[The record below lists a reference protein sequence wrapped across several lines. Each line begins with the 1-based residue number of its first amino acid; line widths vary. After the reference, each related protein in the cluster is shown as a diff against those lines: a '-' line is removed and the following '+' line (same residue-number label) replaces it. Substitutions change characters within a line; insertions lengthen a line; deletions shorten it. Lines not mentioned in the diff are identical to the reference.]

1 MKKILI
7 VDDQLEIRELVNI
20 TLRLEDYR
28 IFEAKTGQ
36 EAIEITKAENPDL
49 IIMDI
54 MMQGETNGLEATRI
68 IKNDPET
75 KDCKIIILSSK
86 GQKIDIKK
94 GAEAGA
100 EGYFVKPFE
109 PLDLIAKVEEI
120 LG

>member
-7 VDDQLEIRELVNI
+7 VDDQIEIRELVNV
-20 TLRLEDYR
+20 TLRLENYR

-36 EAIEITKAENPDL
+36 EAIEITKAEKPDL

-54 MMQGETNGLEATRI
+54 MMPGEINGLEAIRI
-68 IKNDPET
+68 IKNDT
-75 KDCKIIILSSK
+75 RIKDCKIVVLSAKSQK
-86 GQKIDIKK
+86 GDIEK

-100 EGYFVKPFE
+100 DGYFVKPFE